1 MPFGRALSLF
11 AEFFRPQGS
20 KISGLF
26 PETYPKFENDPNE
39 VIYMLKGIGA
49 SEGYGIGKIMIV
61 EEKSLE
67 YTPHAV
73 NDIEAETGRYREAVK
88 AFIEETKGQAAALR
102 ISAGAKEAEI
112 MEGHIGIINDPA
124 MGQEIEKLIAG
135 GTCAE
140 AAVEQMLDMF
150 ISIFSMTD
158 DDMTRQRASD
168 LKDIKR
174 ALLSILL
181 GINEVKISD
190 APAGT
195 VLVAKE
201 VTPSMTAGIN
211 KDNIVGIVTETGSQ
225 TSHSAILARA
235 MEIPAVL
242 SVPNALSKLSSGEQI
257 IVDGSNGEVI
267 TAPTEDQIKEYI
279 AKRDA
284 FLREKR
290 ELEMYRGRRTMSA
303 SGEEYELC
311 CNIGSPKDAG
321 KAVNADGEGVGL
333 FRTEFLFMD
342 RNAMPTE
349 DEQFE
354 AYKAAAVILKGKP
367 LIIRTLDIGGD
378 KEIPYLGLAKEENPF
393 MGFRAIRYCL
403 KNRDMFKSQIK
414 AILRASA
421 FGDVRIMFP
430 LITAVEELR
439 EGKAIVEEAKAY
451 LRASGIPFN
460 ESIPIG
466 VMTETSA
473 AGVIADILAKE
484 ADFFSIGTNDL
495 TGYTMACD
503 RGNSDVSYLYSPFQ
517 PSVLRM
523 IRRIIE
529 CGREQNIPVG
539 MCGEAAANPMMIP
552 LLMSFGLTEF
562 SVSSVSVLKVRKN
575 IAKWT
580 KAEADAVAEK
590 VMEMTTEKE
599 ITDYLKSVI

>member
-1 MPFGRALSLF
+1 MIFL
-11 AEFFRPQGS
+11 
-20 KISGLF
+20 K
-26 PETYPKFENDPNE
+26 E
-39 VIYMLKGIGA
+39 VKTMLKGIGA
-49 SEGYGIGKIMIV
+49 SEGFGIGKVMIV
-61 EEKSLE
+61 EEKKLE

-73 NDIEAETGRYREAVK
+73 NDVDAEKQRYADAVA
-88 AFIEETKGQAAALR
+88 AFIEETKEQAAALR
-102 ISAGAKEAEI
+102 ISAGDKEAEI
-112 MEGHIGIINDPA
+112 MEGHIGIINDPG
-124 MGQEIEKLIAG
+124 MKMSVDGLIEG

-140 AAVEQMLDMF
+140 AATEQTLDMF
-150 ISIFSMTD
+150 IAIFSATD
-158 DDMTRQRASD
+158 DEMTQQRASD
-168 LKDIKR
+168 LKDIKN

-181 GINEVKISD
+181 GINEIKISE

-211 KDNIVGIVTETGSQ
+211 KDNIVGIITETGSQ

-242 SVPNALSKLSSGEQI
+242 SVPNALSQLSSGEQV
-257 IVDGSNGEVI
+257 IVDGTNGEVV
-267 TAPTEDQIKEYI
+267 TAPSEAEITDYT
-279 AKRDA
+279 ARRDA

-290 ELEMYRGRRTMSA
+290 ELEMFRGRRTQSA

-321 KAVNADGEGVGL
+321 KAIAADGEGVGL

-342 RNAMPTE
+342 RTALPTE

-378 KEIPYLGLAKEENPF
+378 KEIPYLGLEKEENPF

-403 KNRDMFKSQIK
+403 KNREMFKSQIK

-439 EGKAIVEEAKAY
+439 EGKALVEEAKEY
-451 LRASGIPFN
+451 LRASGIAFN
-460 ESIPIG
+460 ENIPVG
-466 VMTETSA
+466 VMTETA
-473 AGVIADILAKE
+473 ASGVIADLLAKE

-523 IRRIIE
+523 IKSIIE
-529 CGREQNIPVG
+529 NAVKAGIPVG

-562 SVSSVSVLKVRKN
+562 SVSAVSVLKVRKN

-590 VMEMTTEKE
+590 VMAMATEKE
-599 ITDYLKSVI
+599 VTDYLKSIV

>member
-1 MPFGRALSLF
+1 
-11 AEFFRPQGS
+11 
-20 KISGLF
+20 
-26 PETYPKFENDPNE
+26 
-39 VIYMLKGIGA
+39 MLKGIGA

-61 EEKSLE
+61 EEKTLE

-73 NDIEAETGRYREAVK
+73 NDIDAEIKRYSDAVN
-88 AFIEETKGQAAALR
+88 AFIEETKKQAEALKV
-102 ISAGAKEAEI
+102 SAGAKEAEI
-112 MEGHIGIINDPA
+112 MEGHIGIINDPGLK
-124 MGQEIEKLIAG
+124 MGIENLITG
-135 GTCAE
+135 GTCVE
-140 AAVEQMLDMF
+140 AATEQTLDMF
-150 ISIFSMTD
+150 IGIFSATD
-158 DDMTRQRASD
+158 DEMTQQRASD
-168 LKDIKR
+168 LKDIKH

-211 KDNIVGIVTETGSQ
+211 KDNIVGIITETGSQ

-242 SVPNALSKLSSGEQI
+242 SVPGALSQLSSGEQV
-257 IVDGSNGEVI
+257 IVDGTNGEVV
-267 TAPTEDQIKEYI
+267 TAPSEEEINDYT
-279 AKRDA
+279 ARRDA

-290 ELEMYRGRRTMSA
+290 ELEMFRGRRTLSA

-321 KAVNADGEGVGL
+321 KAVQADGEGVGL

-342 RNAMPTE
+342 RTALPTE

-378 KEIPYLGLAKEENPF
+378 KEIPYLGLEKEENPF

-403 KNRDMFKSQIK
+403 KNREMFKSQIK
-414 AILRASA
+414 AILREGRA
-421 FGDVRIMFP
+421 
-430 LITAVEELR
+430 LVEEVK
-439 EGKAIVEEAKAY
+439 EY
-451 LRASGIPFN
+451 LRASGIAFN
-460 ESIPIG
+460 ENIPVG
-466 VMTETSA
+466 VMTETA
-473 AGVIADILAKE
+473 ASGVIADLLAKE

-523 IRRIIE
+523 IKSIIE
-529 CGREQNIPVG
+529 NGVKAGIPVG

-580 KAEADAVAEK
+580 KEEADAVAEK
-590 VMEMTTEKE
+590 VMAMTTEKE
-599 ITDYLKSVI
+599 ITEYLKSVV